1 MSFEGTTQLD
11 RTKID
16 ETLRER
22 GLELR
27 LDSFLDQNV
36 IARVARTVKDLMVEK
51 GFINATV
58 TPSRA
63 SPAGR
68 SWPR

>member
-1 MSFEGTTQLD
+1 LAKSSRTTSKERERIKLVSFEGTTKLD

-36 IARVARTVKDLMVEK
+36 IARVART
-51 GFINATV
+51 
-58 TPSRA
+58 
-63 SPAGR
+63 
-68 SWPR
+68 